1 MCTQTKHVLPP
12 MHPATKSIPQMM
24 MMMMMKMSVC
34 GSSSVLDDCAREQ
47 LLLLLLNEVDVKGKV
62 HL

>member
-1 MCTQTKHVLPP
+1 MCPQTKHVLPP

-24 MMMMMKMSVC
+24 MMKMKISVC

-47 LLLLLLNEVDVKGKV
+47 LLLLLLNEVDMKGKV